1 MKVTLERQYK
11 LYLNTNPEIVLSF
24 EDWEKVYMENLRIG
38 LEMGDDFSDW
48 DITLMDGIEELD

>member
-1 MKVTLERQYK
+1 
-11 LYLNTNPEIVLSF
+11 
-24 EDWEKVYMENLRIG
+24 MENLRIG